1 MRQHCSQLMGAL
13 AVSRELSM
21 IQHQS
26 KYEIYIK
33 ECGVGDNDVVADSCK
48 TYISYLNSVSKH
60 LNISVSPDTLSHET
74 DVISLSER
82 LTALGK
88 VSPKTIK
95 NYGAAMKMY
104 VKMVSSLGL
113 KNS

>member
-1 MRQHCSQLMGAL
+1 
-13 AVSRELSM
+13 M

-26 KYEIYIK
+26 KYEVYIK
-33 ECGVGDNDVVADSCK
+33 ECGVGDNDIVADSRK
-48 TYISYLNSVSKH
+48 SYVSYLNSVSKH
-60 LNISVSPDTLSHET
+60 LGISVSPDTLSQET
-74 DVISLSER
+74 DIINLSDL
-82 LTALGK
+82 LTASGK

-104 VKMVSSLGL
+104 VTMVSSLGL